1 MTILRVIIDEILSP
15 LPGGDRH
22 YAEELTR
29 AVLTAAPRGTEVHGV
44 VSASTEAEYDDL
56 AVRLPALG
64 GLFKSALARR
74 ELRLAWHRGFTRLP
88 GGGMVHSPSLL
99 APLHRHDRLNDAGNQ
114 TIVTIHSVV
123 PWTDP
128 ESLGSRAAGWYQ
140 GMAKRAQ
147 RYADAI
153 VVPSHTV
160 AARLAEF
167 VDFGDRVRV
176 IEGAASANI
185 TAPGDAAERRGRLEL
200 PARYVVAPGATSAR
214 GLRDALATVTAIDDL
229 ALVVIEADAPE
240 LLASLTEELGL
251 SADRAI
257 ALGTLSTADRAAV
270 LDGAAA
276 LLVTGD
282 EVGFGIPVL
291 DAFTLGTP
299 VVHRTEPSLGDL
311 AAGAALEVGAE
322 EDLTDALRTVLD
334 DPSEAERLGI
344 QGQDRARA
352 FSWRSAGE
360 KTWQLHADL

>member
-44 VSASTEAEYDDL
+44 VSASTEAEYADL
-56 AVRLPALG
+56 AARLPALG

-99 APLHRHDRLNDAGNQ
+99 APLHRHDRLNEVGNQ

-123 PWTDP
+123 PWADP
-128 ESLGSRAAGWYQ
+128 ESLGSRASAWYQ

-160 AARLAEF
+160 AERLSEF
-167 VDFGDRVRV
+167 IDFGDRVRV

-185 TAPGDAAERRGRLEL
+185 KAPSDSAERRRRLEL
-200 PARYVVAPGATSAR
+200 PERYVVVPGATSAR
-214 GLRDALATVTAIDDL
+214 GLRDALTGVAAIGDL
-229 ALVVIEADAPE
+229 AAVVLEADDPA
-240 LLASLTEELGL
+240 LLASVAGEVGL
-251 SADRAI
+251 PADRAL
-257 ALGTLSTADRAAV
+257 ALDTVSTADRGAV

-299 VVHRTEPSLGDL
+299 VVFRTEQSLGDL
-311 AAGAALEVGAE
+311 AAGAALEVGPDD
-322 EDLTDALRTVLD
+322 DLTDALRTVLD
-334 DPSEAERLGI
+334 DASEAERWGI